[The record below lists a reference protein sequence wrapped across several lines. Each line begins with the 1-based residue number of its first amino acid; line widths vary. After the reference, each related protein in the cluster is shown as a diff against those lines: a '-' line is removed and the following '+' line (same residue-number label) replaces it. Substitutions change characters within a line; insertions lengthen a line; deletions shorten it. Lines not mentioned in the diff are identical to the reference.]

1 MPQNHST
8 DDRPVKSRSDSTDR
22 LRSVED
28 ASNTSG
34 DDVLLDVQGLSYS
47 HPGGEQVF
55 RGLDLSVGR
64 GEAVAIMGGSGAGK
78 TTLAELVFG
87 LRDRKDE
94 HGSIVMDRSRSALML
109 QEGAL
114 LEHLTVAENLA
125 LVLRRRGEKTTH
137 SELARIVDEVG
148 LGDEYLDRYPSELSG
163 GQKRRAALARALCAH
178 PRLLYCDEPSAGL
191 DMDGVGEIGTLL
203 RRLVEQGDRSAV
215 VVTHDPKLAAL
226 VADRVYILQDGVLIP
241 VADWRGDGSRGDAE
255 VRSRS
260 LAADCRGRMSLQRG
274 DAPGACRD
282 YTGIL
287 RKWSPFAIGDYA
299 LSAWAAVRALPRSIR
314 FFRDFIGVFGRTM
327 NLAGFSGIPFFAL
340 VGTILGATFIMILV
354 SASILPVQV
363 TLEKVQAVPLTAM
376 SVPLAAFLYS
386 ARSGSAVSS
395 WLGSMGHTRQVD
407 ALMSLEISPDE
418 YLRAPVWTAL
428 LLSFILAAAVFFGSM
443 WIGAYGICRYKLGI
457 TNPAPYLHPFVNRQI
472 AFHAM
477 VKLPVY
483 AVLIASVTAHVGLL
497 PKRSAEDVAHGTTHV
512 IIVSTALVVLVEL
525 LFAVLVMSMVG

>member
-1 MPQNHST
+1 MGKNST
-8 DDRPVKSRSDSTDR
+8 DVRPAESHGDSTR
-22 LRSVED
+22 ELRSARDDGASSDD
-28 ASNTSG
+28 A
-34 DDVLLDVQGLSYS
+34 LLEVQGLSYS
-47 HPGGEQVF
+47 HPGGQRVF

-87 LRDRKDE
+87 LRGLEEER
-94 HGSIVMDRSRSALML
+94 GSIVMDRSQSALML

-125 LVLRRRGEKTTH
+125 LVLRRRGERSSR
-137 SELARIVDEVG
+137 SELSRIIEEVG

-163 GQKRRAALARALCAH
+163 GQKRRAALARALCAG

-191 DMDGVGEIGTLL
+191 DMDGVGEIGRLL

-226 VADRVYILQDGVLIP
+226 VADRVFMLQDGVLTP
-241 VADWRGDGSRGDAE
+241 VADWRDDAVRADAE
-255 VRSRS
+255 DRARS
-260 LAADCRGRMSLQRG
+260 LAADCRGRMSLQRV
-274 DAPGACRD
+274 DAQGSKPGQHPVLA
-282 YTGIL
+282 
-287 RKWSPFAIGDYA
+287 KWSPLAIGDYA
-299 LSAWAAVRALPRSIR
+299 LSTWAALRALPRSLR
-314 FFRDFIGVFGRTM
+314 FFRDFLNVFGRTM

-363 TLEKVQAVPLTAM
+363 TLEKIQAVPLTAM

-428 LLSFILAAAVFFGSM
+428 VFSFVVAVAVFFASM
-443 WIGAYGICRYKLGI
+443 WLGAYGICRYKLGI
-457 TNPAPYLHPFVNRQI
+457 ANPVPYLHPFVNRQI
-472 AFHAM
+472 SLHAM

-483 AVLIASVTAHVGLL
+483 ALLIASVTAHVGLL
-497 PKRSAEDVAHGTTHV
+497 PKKSAEDVAHGTTHV
-512 IIVSTALVVLVEL
+512 IIISTALVVLVEL
-525 LFAVLVMSMVG
+525 LFAAFVMSRAG